1 MANAMSF
8 VCRGWMPMISAA
20 MSMSRMAIQARPM
33 RPRTMF
39 LAASAKTVRKTRL
52 MKYRV
57 SAVALGPVTMMPRKV
72 RGGAVIVPDGLS
84 L

>member
-1 MANAMSF
+1 
-8 VCRGWMPMISAA
+8 
-20 MSMSRMAIQARPM
+20 
-33 RPRTMF
+33 
-39 LAASAKTVRKTRL
+39 

-84 L
+84 LKNQPTLLNSHRMKNCAASVATAR